1 MRTTRKSL
9 NRPDARLGGL
19 DRRQLLLASAGTF
32 MGLILPGSESRAEA
46 ESPRVPPTDSRLLNT
61 TESFRTRRGSASG
74 YLTRPAGAGPPRPG
88 ILLVHGNEGLTPHYR
103 DVARRMAIEGFVVL
117 APDFLSL
124 SGGTPDDPVSA
135 QARLERVSREEALA
149 LATGALDFLVA
160 RRYTV
165 RRTGVVGFDWG
176 GALALE
182 FATTTSDVH
191 AVVAYDGEL
200 LDPDRAS
207 RLRAPVTLHRSTEA
221 EEVGTPLSQLVEAFE
236 ADRVNHEVHFYEE
249 VQPGFHD
256 DSQEDRHDP
265 DAAQRA
271 WDRTLAFLTQSLA

>member
-1 MRTTRKSL
+1 MRTTRKSPDG
-9 NRPDARLGGL
+9 PDALQGGL
-19 DRRQLLLASAGTF
+19 DRRQLLLASAGTV
-32 MGLILPGSESRAEA
+32 MALVLPGGESRAEA
-46 ESPRVPPTDSRLLNT
+46 DTPRIPPSDGRLLNT

-88 ILLVHGNEGLTPHYR
+88 ILLMHGNEGLTPHYR

-117 APDFLSL
+117 AADFLSL

-135 QARLERVSREEALA
+135 QARLERVSRDEALA

-165 RRTGVVGFDWG
+165 RRAGVVGFDWG

-182 FATTTSDVH
+182 FATTTSDVR

-200 LDPDRAS
+200 LDPGLAV
-207 RLRAPVTLHRSTEA
+207 RLRVPVTLHRSTKTEEA
-221 EEVGTPLSQLVEAFE
+221 GAELSELVEAFE
-236 ADRVNHEVHFYEE
+236 ANRINHDVHLYDDAD
-249 VQPGFHD
+249 PGFHD
-256 DSQEDRHDP
+256 HTQPDRHDP
-265 DAAQRA
+265 EAAERA
-271 WDRTLAFLTQSLA
+271 WERTIAFLTRSLA